1 MSRRNRGRQ
10 FLAIP
15 RGSSPHPVS
24 AGDNSGEP
32 TQGIDILPSDPW
44 HATSSPGT
52 SAKLESGDVQ
62 IRSNETTVPGVI
74 DNFLQGRYS
83 HGGTGLK
90 AVLAAGIFC
99 YFLVRDN
106 ELGLLRQSWA
116 WDSLAWSM
124 VKGAAAAVVLFGLLW
139 LCDALP
145 SRR

>member
-1 MSRRNRGRQ
+1 MSHQNRGHR

-24 AGDNSGEP
+24 AGDDSFEP

-44 HATSSPGT
+44 HATSSPST
-52 SAKLESGDVQ
+52 SAELESDDAQ

-74 DNFLQGRYS
+74 DNFLHGRYG
-83 HGGTGLK
+83 HGGTSLK
-90 AVLAAGIFC
+90 AVFAVGIFC
-99 YFLVRDN
+99 YFLIRDN

-124 VKGAAAAVVLFGLLW
+124 AKGVAAAVVLFGLLW
-139 LCDALP
+139 LCDALRG
-145 SRR
+145 RR